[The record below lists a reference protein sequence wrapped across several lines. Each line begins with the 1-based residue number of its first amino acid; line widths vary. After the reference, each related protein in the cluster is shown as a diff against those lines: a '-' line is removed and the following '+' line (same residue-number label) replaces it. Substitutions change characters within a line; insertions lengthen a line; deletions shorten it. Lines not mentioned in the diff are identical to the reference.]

1 MKPSCEYGA
10 LEEMHWKGATHHQ
23 QTADK
28 HGDVHDRY
36 YTLYQVLQQ
45 ILHITL
51 YHFIHTKFNY
61 INKTMLS
68 YLHSY

>member
-51 YHFIHTKFNY
+51 
-61 INKTMLS
+61 
-68 YLHSY
+68 